1 MSKLISLLVVIMML
15 SLMSGI
21 GESASC
27 GTAAGGG
34 EKMYIS
40 GDEDAET
47 MEDAM
52 TEDEMTDEEM
62 MPEYLDSEDILTD
75 EDAAMLEETVESD
88 VDSEDS
94 D

>member
-1 MSKLISLLVVIMML
+1 
-15 SLMSGI
+15 
-21 GESASC
+21 
-27 GTAAGGG
+27 
-34 EKMYIS
+34 MYIS